1 MKTRS
6 GSALAIA
13 LFGLPVA
20 VHTAEV
26 APRILLLD
34 GAVSGPNVIA
44 VGERGAI
51 VISSDNARTWARIA
65 SPAKATLTGISFAP
79 ASAAQTGW
87 AVGHDALILGT
98 TDGGR
103 TWTKQS
109 QGENLQ
115 DSFLDVLALDAQHA
129 ITVGAY
135 GLYAATTDGG
145 KTWARRKLSNED
157 YHFNRLTA
165 GAGTTLYLAGEHG
178 TLLRSNDRGAKW
190 AALKSPYEG
199 SFYGLVSPV
208 PRVLLAHGLR
218 GRVYRSVDDGR
229 AWTQVTTPDPVL
241 LATAV
246 KLRAGPIVL
255 GGQSRALLVSR
266 DGGATFAAVPE
277 ILPGSIAKLLELPD
291 GNLLAL
297 GEAGATVIEA
307 GRLAPGSAP
316 ASATR
321 AP

>member
-1 MKTRS
+1 M
-6 GSALAIA
+6 
-13 LFGLPVA
+13 
-20 VHTAEV
+20 
-26 APRILLLD
+26 LLLD

-51 VISSDNARTWARIA
+51 ISSSDSGHTWTRIA
-65 SPAKATLTGISFAP
+65 SPAKATLTGLSFAP
-79 ASAAQTGW
+79 PPASQIGW
-87 AVGHDALILGT
+87 AVGHDALIIGT
-98 TDGGR
+98 TDGGK
-103 TWTKQS
+103 TWANRY

-115 DSFLDVLALDAQHA
+115 DSFLDVLALDTQRA
-129 ITVGAY
+129 IAVGAY

-145 KTWARRKLSNED
+145 KTWTRRKLNSDD

-178 TLLRSNDRGAKW
+178 TLLRSTDLGAKW

-208 PRVLLAHGLR
+208 PRALLAHGLR

-229 AWTQVTTPDPVL
+229 AWTHVTTPDSVL
-241 LATAV
+241 LAAAV
-246 KLRAGPIVL
+246 KLRAGPIIL